1 MSIKTKNQ
9 ESHMIDLGKINALRK
24 ELLDQTNSGA
34 AVPRGAYRC
43 RVVDIRINVSP
54 GDQERRL
61 ATFELTAGEHEGKR
75 IDARVKGPQLR
86 LVSDAKE
93 RGTLLEIDVFVKRL
107 DDGREFS
114 NVNIETI
121 RLAGTVVPGCKAD
134 EREMGAL
141 LPHGMGRTVG
151 DVAAVEQEHFEAA
164 EFTTGFRIVGEIE
177 SRRTLVNW
185 REEFEAAAACRDAGS
200 GRAAY
205 LSAYVF
211 QELPLAK
218 HVLASA
224 GSMAKYAGPAYALW
238 IVFEIDGNE
247 SDGMP
252 ADAVALHDA
261 QNLVAILLELG
272 VPIDDVL
279 VFFSGGRG
287 FHVLIPA
294 SLAGA
299 RPARN
304 FAEVAGLFCAS
315 IAEVAVCSL
324 DMSLYRKLQPLRSP
338 NSCHPRTGLY
348 KVRLSL
354 EQLFG
359 EPIERIREYAAEPHP
374 FTPMEFSGEPC
385 PTLVTRWR
393 EAEEAV
399 RRRAEAAAST
409 TAGDGKPFI
418 YQNTWAFLINGAP
431 EGSRAMETFKA
442 AINLAAF
449 ENVEDLIRA
458 LLQRPTALSGFPMQE
473 AEKHIDGALQR
484 ARM

>member
-1 MSIKTKNQ
+1 MNQ
-9 ESHMIDLGKINALRK
+9 EPHMIDLGKINALRK
-24 ELLDQTNSGA
+24 ELLDQTNSRA

-43 RVVDIRINVSP
+43 RVVDIRTTISV
-54 GDQERRL
+54 GDQDKRL
-61 ATFELTAGEHEGKR
+61 VAFELTTDGHEGKR
-75 IDARVKGPQLR
+75 IEARLKGNQLR
-86 LVSDAKE
+86 FVEDAKE
-93 RGTLLEIDVFVKRL
+93 KGTLLEIDVFVKRL

-121 RLAGTVVPGCKAD
+121 RLAGTVVPGGTAD
-134 EREMGAL
+134 EREAGTL
-141 LPHGMGRTVG
+141 SSQGMGRAVG
-151 DVAAVEQEHFEAA
+151 EEPAA
-164 EFTTGFRIVGEIE
+164 EEEQFEVTEFVTGFRIVGELE
-177 SRRTLVNW
+177 SRRTLVTW
-185 REEFEAAAACRDAGS
+185 REEFEAAAQGREAS
-200 GRAAY
+200 GGGAAF

-211 QELPLAK
+211 QEMPLAK
-218 HVLASA
+218 HVAANA
-224 GSMAKYAGPAYALW
+224 GSMAKYAGPAYAPW
-238 IVFEIDGNE
+238 IVFEIDGKD
-247 SDGMP
+247 SDDVP
-252 ADAVALHDA
+252 ADAVAQHDA

-272 VPIDDVL
+272 VPLDDVL

-294 SLAGA
+294 TLAGA

-304 FAEVAGLFCAS
+304 FADVAGVFCAS

-338 NSCHPRTGLY
+338 NSRHPGTGLY
-348 KVRLSL
+348 KVRLSI

-374 FTPMEFSGEPC
+374 FTPADFSGEPC
-385 PTLVTRWR
+385 PTLATRWR

-399 RRRAEAAAST
+399 RRKAVAAA
-409 TAGDGKPFI
+409 TAKAGGENPFI

-449 ENVEDLIRA
+449 ENVKDLVRA

-484 ARM
+484 ART